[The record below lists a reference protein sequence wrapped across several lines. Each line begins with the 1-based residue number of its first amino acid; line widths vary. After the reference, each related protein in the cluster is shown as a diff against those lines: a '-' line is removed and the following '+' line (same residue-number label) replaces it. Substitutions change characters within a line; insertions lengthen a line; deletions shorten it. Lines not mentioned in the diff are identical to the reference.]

1 MAACLPYTSGM
12 SARRFPFPLWPS
24 NRKQWLAMGVIGA
37 VLLAHLMLIEWAKD
51 SLALIQMLDEEDD
64 TVIVEL
70 QSDKSRPAPSPTQ
83 PPPSVNRTPPV
94 PLVPAMPEAKET
106 PPVAGTPAT
115 PATPASTAPSANTA
129 DSANSPAPT
138 TESAPSASSSASSAS
153 VASAPASKTESD
165 SAGTPPPSS
174 AALFARVS
182 FPPPAELS
190 FDALAVQG
198 NRQLSGSGS
207 IVWQQDGQNYQI
219 KGEASA
225 LLLTLL
231 SYQSSGQIGAA
242 GILPELYHEK
252 RIGKSATSTHFVRDR
267 KTISFSASTATYD
280 IQGGEQDR
288 GSVIWQLAGLA
299 RGDPDKL
306 EPGLSFEAVVA
317 GSKAADR
324 WRVQVIG
331 RENLSLPG
339 SAGSNSGGS
348 ISSWHL
354 ALAPIENNFDYQI
367 DLWLSPDRDGYPVK
381 IMYTN
386 RSGATLTLTL
396 AKLNRK

>member
-1 MAACLPYTSGM
+1 MAL
-12 SARRFPFPLWPS
+12 
-24 NRKQWLAMGVIGA
+24 IGA

-70 QSDKSRPAPSPTQ
+70 QSDKTIAETHSARPLPPPVKRAPPAPLL
-83 PPPSVNRTPPV
+83 PPPESK
-94 PLVPAMPEAKET
+94 EA
-106 PPVAGTPAT
+106 PPVAAAPA
-115 PATPASTAPSANTA
+115 ASAPSATSA
-129 DSANSPAPT
+129 DNANSASA
-138 TESAPSASSSASSAS
+138 ESAPSVSSPP
-153 VASAPASKTESD
+153 VAAATASKAESD
-165 SAGTPPPSS
+165 SASAPPSSS

-207 IVWQQDGQNYQI
+207 IVWQHDGQSYQI

-242 GILPELYHEK
+242 GIVPELYHEK
-252 RIGKSATSTHFVRDR
+252 RIGKSATSTHFVRER

-306 EPGLSFEAVVA
+306 EPGLAFEAVVA

-324 WRVQVIG
+324 WRVQVVG
-331 RENLSLPG
+331 KENLTLSG
-339 SAGSNSGGS
+339 NAGGTVN
-348 ISSWHL
+348 SWHL
-354 ALAPIENNFDYQI
+354 ALAPTENNFDYQI

-381 IMYTN
+381 IMYAN

>member
-1 MAACLPYTSGM
+1 MLTFLTTPLPYTSGM
-12 SARRFPFPLWPS
+12 SARRFPFPVWPS
-24 NRKQWLAMGVIGA
+24 NRRQWLAVALIGA
-37 VLLAHLMLIEWAKD
+37 VLLAHLMLIERAKD

-70 QSDKSRPAPSPTQ
+70 QSDKTVAETHSARPLPPPVKRAPPAPLL
-83 PPPSVNRTPPV
+83 PPPESK
-94 PLVPAMPEAKET
+94 EA
-106 PPVAGTPAT
+106 PPVAAAPA
-115 PATPASTAPSANTA
+115 ASAPSATSA
-129 DSANSPAPT
+129 DNANSASA
-138 TESAPSASSSASSAS
+138 ESAPSVSSPP
-153 VASAPASKTESD
+153 VASATASKAESD
-165 SAGTPPPSS
+165 STSAPPSSS

-207 IVWQQDGQNYQI
+207 IVWQHDGQSYQI

-242 GILPELYHEK
+242 GIVPELYHEK
-252 RIGKSATSTHFVRDR
+252 RIGKSATSTHFVRER

-306 EPGLSFEAVVA
+306 EPGLAFEAVVA

-324 WRVQVIG
+324 WRVQVVG
-331 RENLSLPG
+331 KENLTLSG
-339 SAGSNSGGS
+339 NAGGTVN
-348 ISSWHL
+348 SWHL
-354 ALAPIENNFDYQI
+354 ALAPTENNFDYQI

-381 IMYTN
+381 IMYAN